1 MKINSI
7 LASVALLACTTTF
20 AQERLD
26 LAAWN
31 ASKPAAS
38 VSISPSTKAGD
49 YVVKAVFT
57 DLITSAVLA
66 RPIMIAA
73 AGKPAKIEIGSE
85 SGTIIRFTVE
95 ISLDGRNATYVSEIL
110 KAGKID
116 SSHSITLA
124 LVGA

>member
-1 MKINSI
+1 MKINSL
-7 LASVALLACTTTF
+7 LAAVALLACTTTF

-31 ASKPAAS
+31 ASKTAAS
-38 VSISPSTKAGD
+38 VSIFPSTRAGE
-49 YVVKAVFT
+49 YVAKAVFK

-66 RPIMIAA
+66 RPMIIAA
-73 AGKPAKIEIGSE
+73 AGKPTKIEIGSE

-95 ISLDGRNATYVSEIL
+95 VSLDGRNATYISQIL

-116 SSHSITLA
+116 SSHSIT
-124 LVGA
+124 